1 MKMLVTGGLGHIGS
15 SLIRSL
21 SLRSL
26 ANEVMVIDNLAS
38 ERFCSLFGLARN
50 ERIAFWRDDVRNL
63 SPESLSGVDAIIHLA
78 AQTDAT
84 ASVAMRE
91 HVFAN
96 NLGATQH
103 VTSLAR
109 QTGTRIVFASTTSVY
124 GSQEARVDETCLDLL
139 PQSPYA
145 ECKLQEETVILEAV
159 RAGLDAIVLRLG
171 TIAGPSPGMRFHTAV
186 NKFCLQARLGEPLTV
201 WETAWRQLRPYLDL
215 EDAVRALSWAA
226 SVRTPELY
234 AQDPVFNV
242 VTENLSVKDIVDSI
256 QESFGEVVVEFTES
270 PIMNQLSYEISADR
284 LTSLG
289 FEASGSI
296 SDAIRRTAELLQG
309 VSH

>member
-1 MKMLVTGGLGHIGS
+1 MLVTGGLGHIGS